1 MSKIL
6 IVDDQNIVRCGI
18 AKMLEDLDLGID
30 EIYEAANGAEAL
42 DVIQAQNPAVILLDI
57 MMPVQDGF
65 HLLEKLQE
73 LSIHPYVVIITSHSN
88 FSYAQKAVRFHVD
101 AYLTKP
107 IQQEELEQILID
119 IFTKIEREEETKE
132 HFELYRKRVYDYR
145 LLEFLRGNNVLS
157 DGESLCR
164 ETGIAELQ
172 GDRMLFMVTSSL
184 ENAACHPLYSRIF
197 RELFGPNWK
206 MFESP
211 GSELLLL
218 AGLSG
223 SQQEKIS
230 EDLAVLLQSSGIQ
243 QKCGV
248 SFSPNQF
255 AKFSDAYFQAKISL
269 AAAMEKDC
277 VVYFYQEAK
286 RQVAILISCKDC
298 DSFLK
303 IFHTEDRSHTM
314 AYFDNLFSRLFSSG
328 MKIEHIKLALQSFVN
343 YVNMNLQERYQ
354 TSFSDKDLK
363 DCIEIRNN
371 LMEIKLQMKKFYAT
385 LYEQWRENGLLA
397 GEDTSHLIQKVLAY
411 LQTHYAENPSLSLLS
426 EQYHLSYTYLS
437 SLFSKQVGQSFTDYL
452 MQVKLEHA
460 KEILRDTNIK
470 ITDVSAQTG
479 FSNPAYFCKMFKKYY
494 QVSPAEYRNLH

>member
-184 ENAACHPLYSRIF
+184 EN
-197 RELFGPNWK
+197 
-206 MFESP
+206 
-211 GSELLLL
+211 ELLLL